1 MVVARSFSYENG
13 LGVLCL
19 YGLNWS
25 LCCDDN
31 FDYKDSSIFS
41 DTKTFVKE
49 MFEKT

>member
-1 MVVARSFSYENG
+1 MVVARSISCDNG

-31 FDYKDSSIFS
+31 DYKDSFIFS